1 MFNLSNYSTTC
12 IYHTHVLMGL
22 LLKKWHSLTHFT
34 TFFCASSTLRTAERS
49 WDPIWMSTPSIIRF
63 SVLSFQPPT
72 GKEGLTNSSKVFFS
86 VLSAWLGN
94 DISFL
99 SPQTW
104 PSPPR
109 SLHKDWGQSARVWV
123 VVEISTE
130 RWDLI
135 NLSALSKRRQI
146 DRSVDVVMDHEQAIA
161 ASASSPGSTGIA
173 IHSRN
178 YSSCEDYHLSLC
190 FGFSYAFS
198 CLLIITSGSAHLS
211 GNRAFV
217 DCQGRIFIHLGV
229 CLSV

>member
-109 SLHKDWGQSARVWV
+109 FLHKDWGQSARVWGG
-123 VVEISTE
+123 
-130 RWDLI
+130 RRNQYW
-135 NLSALSKRRQI
+135 ALRPHQPLCSLQKKA
-146 DRSVDVVMDHEQAIA
+146 DRSCRRTSWWIM
-161 ASASSPGSTGIA
+161 SKL
-173 IHSRN
+173 SRPV
-178 YSSCEDYHLSLC
+178 
-190 FGFSYAFS
+190 
-198 CLLIITSGSAHLS
+198 LLA
-211 GNRAFV
+211 
-217 DCQGRIFIHLGV
+217 
-229 CLSV
+229 